1 MADLEFSRWR
11 TIFGDNR
18 MATVVISRA
27 VHRGRPPQFRSKYN
41 WMRRSLMGER
51 RGYPKRRLMSLGG
64 WHRLTGNRDGQWSG
78 RLTGNYRII
87 VEPVPGGMRVV
98 AVEQAVKVLSIEDYH

>member
-1 MADLEFSRWR
+1 
-11 TIFGDNR
+11 
-18 MATVVISRA
+18 
-27 VHRGRPPQFRSKYN
+27 
-41 WMRRSLMGER
+41 MGER
-51 RGYPKRRLMSLGG
+51 RSYSKRQLISLGR

-87 VEPVPGGMRVV
+87 VEPVLGGTRVV

>member
-1 MADLEFSRWR
+1 MIVLYSDKKLEGICTDEGKCRR
-11 TIFGDNR
+11 
-18 MATVVISRA
+18 
-27 VHRGRPPQFRSKYN
+27 FRSDLLN
-41 WMRRSLMGER
+41 GV
-51 RGYPKRRLMSLGG
+51 KRRHNALEVAESLEDLARIDPSGR
-64 WHRLTGNRDGQWSG
+64 WHRLSGNRDGQWSR

>member
-1 MADLEFSRWR
+1 MIVLYSDKKLEGICTNEGKCRR
-11 TIFGDNR
+11 
-18 MATVVISRA
+18 
-27 VHRGRPPQFRSKYN
+27 FRSDLVN
-41 WMRRSLMGER
+41 GV
-51 RGYPKRRLMSLGG
+51 KRRHNALEVAESLEDLARIDPSGR
-64 WHRLTGNRDGQWSG
+64 WHRLSGNRDGQRSG

>member
-1 MADLEFSRWR
+1 MIVLYSDKKLEGTCTDEGKCRR
-11 TIFGDNR
+11 
-18 MATVVISRA
+18 
-27 VHRGRPPQFRSKYN
+27 FRSDLLN
-41 WMRRSLMGER
+41 GV
-51 RGYPKRRLMSLGG
+51 KRRHNALEVAESLEDLARIDPSGR
-64 WHRLTGNRDGQWSG
+64 WHRLSGNRDGQWSG